1 MLTFRA
7 NNLQEAMS
15 EVKERLGPSATIVSW
30 KNLGNG
36 IEVTATSKDTS
47 VEGIE
52 GGRDGFAQKGTS
64 PRYDV
69 FEHEEKIA
77 QREKAARE
85 MALKTSAEKLKANL
99 PQKANKTAGIDL
111 IAKPKA
117 TKEKTAKVSLH
128 PLIPILARTGLNLKE
143 IKPFAKYFSDKG
155 VKETLIDIL
164 QSEYKFKPIE
174 AAPENAIALIGPS
187 GAGKTATA
195 AKLAARALSAECEV
209 LLISTDTERQGGVEQ
224 LKMLAKKLGAAFN
237 FADNANEARNLTKN
251 ALDAGKCVII
261 DCAATSVIEP
271 ASVRVLQGL
280 IYETLAEPII
290 IAPSDMRADDLAEM
304 FDTYK
309 KLGANRAIITRLD
322 LTRRRAGFLGALH
335 GKDIAMAQISASPFI
350 AGSLAPASAKRLA
363 GMIIDE

>member
-15 EVKERLGPSATIVSW
+15 EVKQRLGPSATIVSW
-30 KNLGNG
+30 KNLGTG
-36 IEVTATSKDTS
+36 IEVTATSKDGS
-47 VEGIE
+47 ADAVE

-77 QREKAARE
+77 QREKTARE
-85 MALKTSAEKLKANL
+85 NALKTSAEKLKSNL
-99 PQKANKTAGIDL
+99 PQKPKSSGLEI
-111 IAKPKA
+111 IAKPKV
-117 TKEKTAKVSLH
+117 TKEKIAKSSLH
-128 PLIPILARTGLNLKE
+128 PLIPILARTGLSLKE
-143 IKPFAKYFSDKG
+143 IKPFAKYFDEKG
-155 VKETLIDIL
+155 SKETLIEIL
-164 QSEYKFKPIE
+164 QSEFKFKPIE
-174 AAPENAIALIGPS
+174 AAPENAIAIIGPS

-195 AKLAARALSAECEV
+195 AKLAARALSAECDV

-224 LKMLAKKLGAAFN
+224 LKMLAKKLSAAFN

-280 IYETLAEPII
+280 IYETQAEPII
-290 IAPSDMRADDLAEM
+290 CAPADLRADDLNEM
-304 FDTYK
+304 FEAYK
-309 KLGANRAIITRLD
+309 SLGANRAIITRLD
-322 LTRRRAGFLGALH
+322 LTRRRAGFLGALF
-335 GKDIAMAQISASPFI
+335 GKEISLSQISASPFI
-350 AGSLAPASAKRLA
+350 AGGLAPASAKRLA
-363 GMIIDE
+363 SMIIDE